1 MEAGEGLRLMKWF
14 KHDSNANTDAKLRK
28 LRIKYG
34 MEGYGLYWYCLE
46 LIAQNVDKN
55 NLTFELEHDA
65 EIISHDTGIH
75 VERVQEMMTSM
86 VNLGLF
92 ENNNGAV
99 TCLKM
104 AMRLDETT
112 SKNIEIKKLQEQI
125 RINSRQTPDS
135 FPTDSGNSPTRREQK
150 RTEQNR
156 VEVTTLS
163 SANARPPSDTQT
175 VFQYWQQKLNH
186 PHAKLTPERQRKI
199 SSALKNYSA
208 ASLCQAIDGC
218 AVTPH
223 NMGQNDRGEV
233 YDDISLIVR
242 DAAHVERFIRNAK
255 APPNGAT
262 HHGKPSKLQI
272 AAEAIRRSN
281 PERYGPPAAVQD
293 AGPQPRLCAI
303 SGGPPGG
310 DPGDD

>member
-1 MEAGEGLRLMKWF
+1 MKWF

-104 AMRLDETT
+104 AIRLDETT
-112 SKNIEIKKLQEQI
+112 SKNVQIKQLQDQI
-125 RINSRQTPDS
+125 RINSRQSPDS
-135 FPTDSGNSPTRREQK
+135 LPTQSGDSPARIDKNRTEEK
-150 RTEQNR
+150 RTEEKTPSRVTAQPVVDGLDVTAWERWIDYRKQIRKPLKPVSIPAAQKELAAFGCDQAAVVQN
-156 VEVTTLS
+156 S
-163 SANARPPSDTQT
+163 IANGYQGLFPP
-175 VFQYWQQKLNH
+175 K
-186 PHAKLTPERQRKI
+186 
-199 SSALKNYSA
+199 
-208 ASLCQAIDGC
+208 
-218 AVTPH
+218 
-223 NMGQNDRGEV
+223 
-233 YDDISLIVR
+233 
-242 DAAHVERFIRNAK
+242 
-255 APPNGAT
+255 NGAAN
-262 HHGKPSKLQI
+262 HGKPSKLQI

-281 PERYGPPAAVQD
+281 PERYGTPAVVQD

-310 DPGDD
+310 DPSDD

>member
-1 MEAGEGLRLMKWF
+1 MKWF

-112 SKNIEIKKLQEQI
+112 SKNIQIKQLQDQI
-125 RINSRQTPDS
+125 RINSRPVPDYL
-135 FPTDSGNSPTRREQK
+135 PTESGNSPARTEQK

-156 VEVTTLS
+156 TEEKTPSRVTAQPIADGLDVAAWERWVDYRKQIRKPLKPVS
-163 SANARPPSDTQT
+163 IPAAQQELAAFGCDQAAVVQNSIANGYQGLFPP
-175 VFQYWQQKLNH
+175 K
-186 PHAKLTPERQRKI
+186 
-199 SSALKNYSA
+199 
-208 ASLCQAIDGC
+208 
-218 AVTPH
+218 
-223 NMGQNDRGEV
+223 
-233 YDDISLIVR
+233 
-242 DAAHVERFIRNAK
+242 
-255 APPNGAT
+255 NGAAN
-262 HHGKPSKLQI
+262 HGKPSKLQI

-281 PERYGPPAAVQD
+281 PERYGPPPAVQD

-303 SGGPPGG
+303 SDGPPGG